1 MAHQPPW
8 ALELY
13 HSRRFC
19 PSEDRSRYMMV
30 TREDPELGP
39 SKATDTIWR
48 CAVGLGGEELG
59 QSGALELHTGEA
71 VGDAGGPCGCVSHPL
86 G

>member
-13 HSRRFC
+13 RSRWFC

-39 SKATDTIWR
+39 SKAMDTIWR
-48 CAVGLGGEELG
+48 CAVGLGGEE
-59 QSGALELHTGEA
+59 
-71 VGDAGGPCGCVSHPL
+71 
-86 G
+86 